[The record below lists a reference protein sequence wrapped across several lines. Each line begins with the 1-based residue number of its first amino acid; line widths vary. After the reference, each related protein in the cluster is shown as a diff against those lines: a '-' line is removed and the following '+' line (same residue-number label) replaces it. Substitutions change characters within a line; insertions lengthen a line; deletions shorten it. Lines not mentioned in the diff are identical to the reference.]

1 MNIFK
6 QKLEGFRHHQQ
17 IMTILVFTLV
27 AVILW
32 VAASLFSS
40 QRRLGISPEQL
51 KLSKPL
57 TPVINTDVL
66 LNLEQKQSFSNE
78 ELRKFPIYMLIKDQQ
93 QIEHIVEIGTKLE
106 PLPSPN
112 QNSKSLPSPSPAVTP
127 DPSPAVTPDPSP
139 VATPSAETNVPIE

>member
-106 PLPSPN
+106 PLPSPIKI
-112 QNSKSLPSPSPAVTP
+112 QNLYLAHRPQLPLIHRPQLPLIHHPWLPRVLKLMFL
-127 DPSPAVTPDPSP
+127 
-139 VATPSAETNVPIE
+139 